1 MLDMVTAQLSSWPVA
16 VTLADP
22 AAEDCPILYA
32 NPHFEAL
39 TGYRA
44 DEAVGRNCRFL
55 QGEGTDR
62 GEVSRLSAALAE
74 GKPAEVC
81 LLNYRKDGSPF
92 HNFLSVTP
100 IRIGRGRLLLVGSQ
114 QEFDLRAAEAARA
127 AERRMALLAG
137 AREGLTRRIGAA
149 EIGIETYRMRSDA
162 VRMLVQTYVQ
172 RAQLNGLAL

>member
-1 MLDMVTAQLSSWPVA
+1 MLDMVTAQLASWPIA

-39 TGYRA
+39 TGYSA
-44 DEAVGRNCRFL
+44 AEAVGRNCRFL

-62 GEVSRLSAALAE
+62 AEVSRLSAALVE
-74 GKPAEVC
+74 GRPAEIC

-100 IRIGRGRLLLVGSQ
+100 IRIGRGRSLLVGSQ

-137 AREGLTRRIGAA
+137 AREGLTRRTGAA

-162 VRMLVQTYVQ
+162 VRMLVQTFVQ
-172 RAQLNGLAL
+172 RTLIGRLAL